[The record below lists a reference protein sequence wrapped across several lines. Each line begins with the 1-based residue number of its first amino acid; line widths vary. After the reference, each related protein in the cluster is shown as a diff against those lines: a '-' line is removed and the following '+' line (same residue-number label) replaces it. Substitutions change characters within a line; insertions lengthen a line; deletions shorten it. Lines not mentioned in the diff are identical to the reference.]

1 MTRRTNARI
10 AGFTFLLYIATSL
23 TGMILSGKAVHGEGT
38 AARLASIAGHAA
50 ELRVAIVLFLLGCFC
65 ALVLAVT
72 LYSITRD
79 EDPDLALMILVC
91 RSAEGVVGAVSLER
105 AAGRLWLATAPG
117 AAAPDPAAT
126 AALGAVLLKLPGS
139 SMTIAASFFAVAS
152 TIFSYLLLR
161 GRMVPAWLAWVG
173 IVASVLIVVGL
184 PVELAGVLPTPI
196 SQAMWLPMLL
206 FEVPLGVW
214 LIVKGVA
221 PRAA

>member
-1 MTRRTNARI
+1 MTPRTNARI
-10 AGFTFLLYIATSL
+10 AGFTFLFYIATSL
-23 TGMILSGKAVHGEGT
+23 TGMILSGRASRGEET
-38 AARLASIAGHAA
+38 AARLASIAEHAS

-91 RSAEGVVGAVSLER
+91 RSAEGIVGAVSLER
-105 AAGRLWLATAPG
+105 ATGRLWLATAPG
-117 AAAPDPAAT
+117 AAAQGPAAA
-126 AALGAVLLKLPGS
+126 AALGAVLLKLPGNS
-139 SMTIAASFFAVAS
+139 TTIAASFFAVAS

-161 GRMVPAWLAWVG
+161 GRMVPAGLAWVG

-184 PVELAGVLPTPI
+184 PVELAGVLPTPV